1 MSNEGQITVVVVG
14 GGFAGVACAKHL
26 ATHQPKHRPVKVI
39 LIDRHN
45 YSQFQPLLYQVA
57 TDQLATEDIATPLRL
72 IFGKH
77 PEVDVKMADVA
88 SIDAATRTV
97 TTVDGIEYA
106 GDQLVLAAGGRPN
119 FFGTPGAD
127 RYAFPLYSLR
137 DAERLRSRI
146 LEVVNDAD
154 RDPSLVE
161 KGALNFVIVG
171 GGPTGVE
178 TAGAL
183 GEMINHIP
191 PERLQG
197 LDMRKAKVTLV
208 DHGDALLAAFSDRA
222 HAYVAKVLGRE
233 RVELK
238 LGTGVTEVAA
248 DRAILSDGSQIL
260 TRTLI
265 WGGGIQA
272 AGIARESGIPQG
284 SGGRIDVRDDLSV
297 DGFEGVYAVGDVANI
312 PDPTSDGRPF
322 PQLGSV
328 AQQSGRWAAKN
339 ILADHAGEP
348 RTAFGYHDKGIM
360 AMIGRNAAIAEVGKR
375 RHELHGAIAFSSWL
389 GVHAML
395 MNGVR
400 GKVDAFVSWGWDYFS
415 KNRAPGILDDD
426 EVSHIDWE
434 EGPGEPLQEAGS
446 PVPSEEHGR

>member
-1 MSNEGQITVVVVG
+1 MSDEAQTTVVVVG

-26 ATHQPKHRPVKVI
+26 AKHQPKDRPVKVT

-45 YSQFQPLLYQVA
+45 YHQFQPLLYQVA

-72 IFGKH
+72 IFAKH
-77 PEVDVKMADVA
+77 PQVDVKMADV
-88 SIDAATRTV
+88 SSVDATTRTV
-97 TTVDGIEYA
+97 TTADGITYA
-106 GDQLVLAAGGRPN
+106 ADHLVLAAGGRAN

-127 RYAFPLYSLR
+127 RFAFPLYSLK

-146 LEVVNDAD
+146 LAVANDAD
-154 RDPSLVE
+154 RDPSLVR

-183 GEMINHIP
+183 GEMIKRLP
-191 PERLQG
+191 PPRLQG
-197 LDMRKAKVTLV
+197 VDVKAAKVTLV
-208 DHGDALLAAFSDRA
+208 DHGTELLGAFSDRA
-222 HAYVAKVLGRE
+222 HGYVSKVLE
-233 RVELK
+233 RDDVALK
-238 LGTGVTEVAA
+238 LGTGVKEVTE
-248 DRAILSDGSQIL
+248 DRAILSDGSHIL

-272 AGIARESGIPQG
+272 ATIAAATGIPQG
-284 SGGRIDVRDDLSV
+284 HGGRIDVRDDLTV
-297 DGFEGVYAVGDVANI
+297 DGFPGVYVVGDVANI

-339 ILADHAGEP
+339 ILADIASEP
-348 RTAFGYHDKGIM
+348 RTSFTYHDKGIM
-360 AMIGRNAAIAEVGKR
+360 AMIGRNAAIAEVGKH
-375 RHELHGAIAFSSWL
+375 RHELHGAVAFASWL

-400 GKVDAFVSWGWDYFS
+400 DKVDAFVSWGWDYFS
-415 KNRAPGILDDD
+415 KNRAPGILDDE
-426 EVSHIDWE
+426 EVGHIDWGE
-434 EGPGEPLQEAGS
+434 DTEPLAEAGPPAS
-446 PVPSEEHGR
+446 SEERQA